1 MKSSQAALSKTQM
14 SWRKKVLFLMVPL
27 VPFFLGMELLFRAM
41 GFGSLP
47 DIPRQVGP
55 NAYWWIADQELG
67 FRNRENGRYQYSAME
82 GSPISTTDERG
93 YRNGLGW
100 ERRFTIPPEV
110 VLVGDSLI
118 FGAELND
125 DQTINS
131 RLYTILNGKTPV
143 VNAGVRGYNGVQI
156 KRMLRRV
163 LSQFDRIRVVLYVY
177 ADNDLMGNLV
187 LLTAPVK
194 APLLQ
199 LAGSRDSLI
208 EVEVDRQA
216 VAWGESFELISKPA
230 PYSWKENLV
239 RRTLIVSHSAALN
252 QLVRRSAALF
262 EAGIERAPGGN
273 QYREDIG
280 IRGLL
285 QILRDMKEMCER
297 RNVRL
302 LAARA
307 TASNAK
313 DSPMEERFLTN
324 CVKAGVEAIPVAR
337 SFPGNPHQYMSAIR
351 NYNEY
356 DFHYGPRGAARFAE
370 VVAPRIRSKLR

>member
-1 MKSSQAALSKTQM
+1 MKGTQAALAERQM
-14 SWRKKVLFLMVPL
+14 SWRKKVLFLL
-27 VPFFLGMELLFRAM
+27 VPFVPLLLGMELLFRAM
-41 GFGSLP
+41 GFGALP

-67 FRNRENGRYQYSAME
+67 FRNRENGRYQYSSME
-82 GSPISTTDERG
+82 GLPISTTDERG
-93 YRNGLGW
+93 YRRGLGW
-100 ERRFTIPPEV
+100 EQRFTHPPEV
-110 VLVGDSLI
+110 ALLGDSLI

-125 DQTINS
+125 EQTINS
-131 RLYTILNGKTPV
+131 RLYTNLNGRTPV
-143 VNAGVRGYNGVQI
+143 LNAGVRGYNGVQI

-199 LAGSRDSLI
+199 PAGDSLI
-208 EVEVDRQA
+208 EVEVDKQA
-216 VAWGESFELISKPA
+216 VAWGESFELISRPA
-230 PYSWKENLV
+230 PYSWKENVV

-252 QLVRRSAALF
+252 QLVRRGAALF
-262 EAGIERAPGGN
+262 EGGFERAPGGS

-280 IRGLL
+280 TRGLL
-285 QILRDMKEMCER
+285 QILREMKQICER

-313 DSPMEERFLTN
+313 DVPMEERFLAH

-337 SFPGNPHQYMSAIR
+337 SFPGNPRQYMSAYR

-370 VVAPRIRSKLR
+370 VVAPRIRSELR